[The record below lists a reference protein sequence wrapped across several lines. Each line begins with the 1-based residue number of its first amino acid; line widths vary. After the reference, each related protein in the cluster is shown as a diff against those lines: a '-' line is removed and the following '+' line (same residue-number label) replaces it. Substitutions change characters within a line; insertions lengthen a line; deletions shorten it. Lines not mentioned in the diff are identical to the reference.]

1 MATGGSS
8 RVKAVLSDSDFQR
21 ELIAVGDKLIVVDF
35 FATWSVDWCMI
46 YMTVCSQRCRGL

>member
-35 FATWSVDWCMI
+35 FATWSVD
-46 YMTVCSQRCRGL
+46 